1 MFGYAVE
8 YGVKCEKDI
17 PRGTFI
23 GEYVGE
29 IESAR
34 DSTSNYVV
42 EMISGF
48 YTSALEKGNIL

>member
-1 MFGYAVE
+1 MFEYAVG
-8 YGVKCEKDI
+8 YGVKCEKYI
-17 PRGTFI
+17 PRGTFTK
-23 GEYVGE
+23 EYVGE

-48 YTSALEKGNIL
+48 YINALKKGSIL